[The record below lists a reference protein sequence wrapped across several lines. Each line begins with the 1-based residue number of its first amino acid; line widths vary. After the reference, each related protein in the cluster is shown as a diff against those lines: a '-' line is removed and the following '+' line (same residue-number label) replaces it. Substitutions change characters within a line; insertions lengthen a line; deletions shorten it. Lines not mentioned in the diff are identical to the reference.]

1 MQLIERNLIELFGL
15 LIPFTV
21 AIILFVYVVRA
32 RFNLVRSIVLA
43 PFNKSY
49 FKNVDNNTGEQE
61 FTILLWT
68 SVFAQ
73 GIMLHFYFTSP
84 ILIYSAIIILILIK
98 FFLLSFSAVFLEQA
112 DLFRSYKT
120 TFYLGVIH
128 NGLVCIP
135 AILFNI
141 LYSYRLDA
149 TTIQLVNAVFFLT
162 LVLLFI
168 YRFIFLFKAGLR
180 ENILYVHIIF
190 YLCTL
195 EILPLGIISSVLVI
209 S

>member
-15 LIPFTV
+15 LIPFTI

-32 RFNLVRSIVLA
+32 RFNLIRSIVLA
-43 PFNKSY
+43 PFNKSH

-120 TFYLGVIH
+120 TFYLGIIH

-135 AILFNI
+135 TILFNI

-149 TTIQLVNAVFFLT
+149 NTIQLVNAVFFLT

>member
-15 LIPFTV
+15 LIPFTI

-32 RFNLVRSIVLA
+32 RFNLIRSIVLA

-84 ILIYSAIIILILIK
+84 ILIYSSIIILILIK

-128 NGLVCIP
+128 NGLVCLP
-135 AILFNI
+135 TILFNI

-162 LVLLFI
+162 IVLLFI
-168 YRFIFLFKAGLR
+168 YRIIFLFKAGLR

>member
-1 MQLIERNLIELFGL
+1 M
-15 LIPFTV
+15 
-21 AIILFVYVVRA
+21 RA

-120 TFYLGVIH
+120 TFYLGIIH

-135 AILFNI
+135 TILFNI

-149 TTIQLVNAVFFLT
+149 NTIQFVNAVFFLT

>member
-15 LIPFTV
+15 LIPFTI

-84 ILIYSAIIILILIK
+84 ILIYSSIIILILIK

-120 TFYLGVIH
+120 TFYLGIIH

-135 AILFNI
+135 TILFNI

-149 TTIQLVNAVFFLT
+149 NTIQFVNAVFFLT

>member
-15 LIPFTV
+15 LIPFTI
-21 AIILFVYVVRA
+21 AIILWVFVVRA
-32 RFNLVRSIVLA
+32 RLNLVRSIVLA
-43 PFNKSY
+43 PFNKSH
-49 FKNVDNNTGEQE
+49 FKNVDNNTGEKE

-68 SVFAQ
+68 SVFVQ
-73 GIMLHFYFTSP
+73 GIMLHFYFPSS
-84 ILIYSAIIILILIK
+84 ILVYFTIVILILIK
-98 FFLLSFSAVFLEQA
+98 YFLLRFSAVFLEQP

-135 AILFNI
+135 TVLFNI
-141 LYSYRLDA
+141 LYSYRLDVN
-149 TTIQLVNAVFFLT
+149 TLQLVNTVFFLT
-162 LVLLFI
+162 LVILFL
-168 YRFIFLFKAGLR
+168 YRFIFLFKAGLK
-180 ENILYVHIIF
+180 ENILYIHIIF

-195 EILPLGIISSVLVI
+195 EILPFGIISSVLAI